1 MSPTKLKLCFQDCEK
16 AIVTA
21 VWTKKY
27 KLLFGFSNRQLW
39 RSYPRRWQEATVPE
53 ERNGIIIGT
62 VKQQVREKC
71 ILRTGENKLL
81 TSRDIQDI
89 FSMGKN
95 QAYAL
100 MHSAGFPTTTIGN
113 RMFVTQVNLE
123 KWLEVYKGRQYLV

>member
-1 MSPTKLKLCFQDCEK
+1 MFLRLRKSDSNRSMD
-16 AIVTA
+16 
-21 VWTKKY
+21 KKY

-39 RSYPRRWQEATVPE
+39 RSYPRRWQEATVPK

-95 QAYAL
+95 QAYTL